1 MTDLLSI
8 ADLPGGFEYPREFI
22 RVVELGL
29 TNLEPWWIVQGKLL
43 RDRFV
48 GLRERYPDRLLVPF
62 AVRQDNDDVAC
73 WDIGLGNVA
82 VVHDFAS
89 PGWERRDEFPRFRDW
104 LRQAFEDMIAFEEP
118 YG

>member
-8 ADLPGGFEYPREFI
+8 DDLPEGFEYPREFI

-29 TNLEPWWIVQGKLL
+29 TNLEPWWIVQGQLL
-43 RDRFV
+43 RDRFL
-48 GLRERYPDRLLVPF
+48 GLRNRYPDRLLVPF

-73 WDIGLGNVA
+73 WDIDQGNVA

-89 PGWERRDEFPRFRDW
+89 PGFERREEFAGFYDW
-104 LRQAFEDMIAFEEP
+104 LRHAIQDLIEFDP
-118 YG
+118 VSW